1 MNDTQHP
8 PQPAGTEVGS
18 LRDVLAKTTAAALAV
33 SSAEPGRVFEDL
45 AHALAR
51 ILGVDAALIAEFS
64 DAGRTRMRTLAT
76 VLDGRLLRSFEY
88 EVALTPCRHI
98 VGRESRFVASGV
110 RPEFRPGTMF
120 SELGF
125 DSYAG
130 YSLLGAD
137 GAQLGIIVALDRKP
151 MTDRPL
157 TEALLKIFAVRA
169 AAEIERGRAEA
180 SYRAIFDAA
189 EDAIFIH
196 DWETGAIVDVNDK
209 AAQVYGY
216 TREQMRTLRVADFS
230 SGEPPYTEEDALRW
244 IALAR
249 RGQPVRFE
257 WRRRNRDGSLHWDE
271 VCLKP
276 VQIAGRPHVLAF
288 TREITERKAALEAL
302 AQREEQYREI
312 FNASADALVLWSPE
326 LRIVDVNPAFL
337 RVYGFTREQIVGQ
350 SYPEHFPRDYVG
362 ARLQLVRR
370 ALAGDTCELQTRAHR
385 ADGTPFDVELRV
397 IPIRHR
403 GEPHVLAIARD
414 ITERRRAE
422 DALRASEARY
432 RLLFETESDAIVLVD
447 AESLRLVDANQA
459 AVEMYGYP
467 REELLTKTALDV
479 STDPESTAAS
489 IRNSTGAISIPLRWH
504 RRRDGSVFP
513 VEIKAN
519 RLVLGGRK
527 TVVAAIRDI
536 TERRDREEAL
546 RRSEAR
552 LRATVEA
559 AFDCVV
565 GMDAEGRIVE
575 FNAAAERTFGYA
587 RDQVIGQPLADRLI
601 PPAQRAAH
609 VAGMARYA
617 ATGEGPY
624 LGRRIETVAMRA
636 DGTEFPVEL
645 SIAEAHGAQERIFV
659 GYLRDITDR
668 KRAEQALRASEEQY
682 RAIFNASADAMV
694 LRDAELR
701 LVDANAAF
709 LARHGVRR
717 EDVIGRAE
725 MAFITPGS
733 APGVER
739 LLREALAGRSG
750 AVEAQTIAHDG
761 AVLDVE
767 VRAVPMQYRGRP
779 HVLAIGRDITDR
791 KRAEQAL
798 RASEEQYRTVFN
810 ASADALILWDSQLR
824 RVDVNPAYER
834 IFGWAREEVVGQRFE
849 HRNVPREYADRR
861 LALVRRALAGE
872 MCHAEL
878 ESVRKNGE
886 RFRAE
891 IHVIPIRYRGEPH
904 VLAIVRD
911 ITERRRADEE
921 RARLEAQL
929 RQAQKMEA
937 IGQLTGGIAHDFNNI
952 LASIMGYVVLAE
964 ERAQDAGDDKT
975 AGYLE
980 HALDSCR
987 RARDLIQQMLTFSRG
1002 RRGEPRPLK
1011 LCELVQDAAPLLRS
1025 SMPSTIALDFDCDR
1039 DAPPVL
1045 ADEIQ
1050 AGQVLLNLAINAR
1063 DAIGTTGTLR
1073 IGVRPLHASGL
1084 VCTSCRRTVDGRFV
1098 ELAVADDGCGIEPA
1112 VVDRIFEPFFS
1123 TKETGKGS
1131 GMGLSMVHGIVH
1143 EHRGHVVVETAP
1155 GRGSV
1160 FRVLLPA
1167 LLGDDVVASA
1177 APAAR
1182 RPAMARKLRGRVLLV
1197 DDEDSVRNVMQERL
1211 RTWGL
1216 DVEVASDAAT
1226 ARAAFDAAGGAIDA
1240 LITDQTMPYETGLD
1254 LARALRSR
1262 RADLPV
1268 ILYTGYADELTA
1280 AQAQAAGVRLL
1291 LRKPV
1296 EPAEL
1301 RAALERVLPAD

>member
-1 MNDTQHP
+1 MNEDKHLP
-8 PQPAGTEVGS
+8 LPAERDDAT

-33 SSAEPGRVFEDL
+33 SSAEQGRVFEDL

-64 DAGRTRMRTLAT
+64 DAGRTRMHTLAT

-151 MTDRPL
+151 ITDRPL

-180 SYRAIFDAA
+180 SYRTIFDAA
-189 EDAIFIH
+189 EDAIFVH

-216 TREQMRTLRVADFS
+216 TRDQMRTLRVADFS
-230 SGEPPYTEEDALRW
+230 SGEPPYTEDDALRW

-249 RGQPVRFE
+249 QGQVVRFE
-257 WRRRNRDGSLHWDE
+257 WHRRNRDGSLHWDE

-276 VQIAGRPHVLAF
+276 VHIAGRPHILAF

-302 AQREEQYREI
+302 AQREEQYRSI
-312 FNASADALVLWSPE
+312 FNASL
-326 LRIVDVNPAFL
+326 
-337 RVYGFTREQIVGQ
+337 
-350 SYPEHFPRDYVG
+350 
-362 ARLQLVRR
+362 
-370 ALAGDTCELQTRAHR
+370 
-385 ADGTPFDVELRV
+385 
-397 IPIRHR
+397 
-403 GEPHVLAIARD
+403 
-414 ITERRRAE
+414 
-422 DALRASEARY
+422 
-432 RLLFETESDAIVLVD
+432 
-447 AESLRLVDANQA
+447 
-459 AVEMYGYP
+459 
-467 REELLTKTALDV
+467 
-479 STDPESTAAS
+479 
-489 IRNSTGAISIPLRWH
+489 
-504 RRRDGSVFP
+504 
-513 VEIKAN
+513 
-519 RLVLGGRK
+519 
-527 TVVAAIRDI
+527 
-536 TERRDREEAL
+536 
-546 RRSEAR
+546 
-552 LRATVEA
+552 
-559 AFDCVV
+559 
-565 GMDAEGRIVE
+565 
-575 FNAAAERTFGYA
+575 
-587 RDQVIGQPLADRLI
+587 
-601 PPAQRAAH
+601 
-609 VAGMARYA
+609 
-617 ATGEGPY
+617 
-624 LGRRIETVAMRA
+624 
-636 DGTEFPVEL
+636 
-645 SIAEAHGAQERIFV
+645 
-659 GYLRDITDR
+659 
-668 KRAEQALRASEEQY
+668 
-682 RAIFNASADAMV
+682 DAMV
-694 LRDAELR
+694 LRDAQMK

-717 EDVIGRAE
+717 EDVIGTSG
-725 MAFITPGS
+725 MMFITPPC
-733 APGVER
+733 AAAVEA
-739 LLREALAGRSG
+739 LLRTALAGSG
-750 AVEAQTIAHDG
+750 GSTEAQTVAHDG
-761 AVLDVE
+761 AVLDIE
-767 VRAVPMQYRGRP
+767 VRAVPMQYDGRP
-779 HVLAIGRDITDR
+779 HVLSIARDITER

-849 HRNVPREYADRR
+849 HRNVPHEYADRR

-878 ESVRKNGE
+878 ESVRKSGE
-886 RFRAE
+886 RFGAE
-891 IHVIPIRYRGEPH
+891 IHAIPIQYRGEPH
-904 VLAIVRD
+904 VLSIVRD

-937 IGQLTGGIAHDFNNI
+937 IGQLTGGISHDFNNI
-952 LASIMGYVVLAE
+952 LASIMGYVVLAA

-1025 SMPSTIALDFDCDR
+1025 SMPSTISLDFDCDR
-1039 DAPPVL
+1039 DVPPVL

-1050 AGQVLLNLAINAR
+1050 AGQVLLNLAINGR

-1098 ELAVADDGCGIEPA
+1098 ELTVADDGCGIEPA

-1123 TKETGKGS
+1123 TKDTGKGS

-1143 EHRGHVVVETAP
+1143 EHGGHVVVETAP

-1177 APAAR
+1177 EPAAR
-1182 RPAMARKLRGRVLLV
+1182 RPAKARKLRGRVLLV

-1226 ARAAFDAAGGAIDA
+1226 ARAAFDAADGAIDA
-1240 LITDQTMPYETGLD
+1240 VITDQTMPHETGLD

-1280 AQAQAAGVRLL
+1280 AQAQAAGVRML

-1296 EPAEL
+1296 EPAAL
-1301 RAALERVLPAD
+1301 RAALERVLPAE

>member
-1 MNDTQHP
+1 MNEDGP
-8 PQPAGTEVGS
+8 LPQSAAGDDAT

-51 ILGVDAALIAEFS
+51 ILGVDAVLIAEFT

-120 SELGF
+120 GELGF

-151 MTDRPL
+151 ISDRPL

-180 SYRAIFDAA
+180 SYRAIFEAA
-189 EDAIFIH
+189 EDAMFVH
-196 DWETGAIVDVNDK
+196 DWDTGAIVDVNPK
-209 AAQVYGY
+209 AAEVYGY
-216 TREQMRTLRVADFS
+216 TRDEMRRVSVADLS
-230 SGEPPYTEEDALRW
+230 SGEPPYTGEHALELIDR
-244 IALAR
+244 AK
-249 RGQPVRFE
+249 GGEVVRTE
-257 WRRRNRDGSLHWDE
+257 WHRRNRDGSLHWDE
-271 VCLKP
+271 VCLKAAT
-276 VQIAGRPHVLAF
+276 IAGRPHILAF

-302 AQREEQYREI
+302 AQREEQYRAI
-312 FNASADALVLWSPE
+312 FDGSADALVLWDSN

-337 RVYGFTREQIVGQ
+337 RIYGFAREQIVGR
-350 SYPEHFPRDYVG
+350 SYPERFPRDYVDE
-362 ARLQLVRR
+362 RLQLVRR
-370 ALAGDTCELQTRAHR
+370 ALAGDTCELQTRAYR

-414 ITERRRAE
+414 ITERR
-422 DALRASEARY
+422 
-432 RLLFETESDAIVLVD
+432 
-447 AESLRLVDANQA
+447 
-459 AVEMYGYP
+459 
-467 REELLTKTALDV
+467 
-479 STDPESTAAS
+479 
-489 IRNSTGAISIPLRWH
+489 
-504 RRRDGSVFP
+504 
-513 VEIKAN
+513 
-519 RLVLGGRK
+519 
-527 TVVAAIRDI
+527 
-536 TERRDREEAL
+536 DREEAL

-552 LRATVEA
+552 LRATIEA

-575 FNAAAERTFGYA
+575 FNAAAERTFGYTRA
-587 RDQVIGQPLADRLI
+587 QVIGQPLAECLI
-601 PPAQRAAH
+601 PPSQRAAH

-624 LGRRIETVAMRA
+624 LGRRIETVALRA

-682 RAIFNASADAMV
+682 RAIFS
-694 LRDAELR
+694 
-701 LVDANAAF
+701 
-709 LARHGVRR
+709 
-717 EDVIGRAE
+717 
-725 MAFITPGS
+725 
-733 APGVER
+733 
-739 LLREALAGRSG
+739 
-750 AVEAQTIAHDG
+750 
-761 AVLDVE
+761 
-767 VRAVPMQYRGRP
+767 
-779 HVLAIGRDITDR
+779 
-791 KRAEQAL
+791 
-798 RASEEQYRTVFN
+798 

-834 IFGWAREEVVGQRFE
+834 IFGWAREEVVGQPFE
-849 HRNVPREYADRR
+849 RRSVPHEYSDRR
-861 LALVRRALAGE
+861 LTLVRRALAGE
-872 MCHAEL
+872 FCHAEM
-878 ESVRKNGE
+878 ESIRKSGE

-891 IHVIPIRYRGEPH
+891 IHVIPIRHRDEPH
-904 VLAIVRD
+904 ALAIVRD
-911 ITERRRADEE
+911 VTERRRAEEE

-964 ERAQDAGDDKT
+964 ERAQDAGDDRT
-975 AGYLE
+975 AGYLA

-1011 LCELVQDAAPLLRS
+1011 LCELVRDATPLLRS

-1039 DAPPVL
+1039 NAPPVL

-1073 IGVRPLHASGL
+1073 IGVRPLRASGL
-1084 VCTSCRRTVDGRFV
+1084 VCTSCRHTVDGRFV

-1123 TKETGKGS
+1123 TKQTGQGS

-1143 EHRGHVVVETAP
+1143 EHGGHVVVDTSP

-1167 LLGDDVVASA
+1167 LLGDDVVASP
-1177 APAAR
+1177 APAAL
-1182 RPAMARKLRGRVLLV
+1182 RPAKPRKLRGRVLLV
-1197 DDEDSVRNVMQERL
+1197 DDEDAVRNVMQERL

-1254 LARALRSR
+1254 LARALRSL

-1280 AQAQAAGVRLL
+1280 AQAQAAGVYLL

-1301 RAALERVLPAD
+1301 RAALERVLPAE